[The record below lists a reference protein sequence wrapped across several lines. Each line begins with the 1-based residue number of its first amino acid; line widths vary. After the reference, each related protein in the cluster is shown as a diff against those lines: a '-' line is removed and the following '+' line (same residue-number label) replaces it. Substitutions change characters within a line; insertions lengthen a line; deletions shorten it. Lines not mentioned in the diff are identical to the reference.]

1 MAETLTTE
9 APAVGGDA
17 RKTRA
22 FSATLLGALVAP
34 GIGTG
39 ALATGTTAGDGSN
52 VYRPLWCA
60 FAGTAAALNP
70 FAANVRMG
78 RPAVWRRGTGSA
90 PEYGVEV
97 PRSAEH
103 DWYTHAI
110 PGGYEVRSAFV
121 RGAFALDPGFVDPDR
136 VAFVCA
142 PSRAWLAA
150 QPPPPVPLDVALQVA
165 APWLYAPSVGRA
177 IPYAVEAA
185 LNEARP
191 GPSLYSAD
199 YRARGG
205 TPWSDEHPDVVAWR
219 ERLLRA
225 AEGRWRAHQRT
236 LGARD
241 VDRIR
246 RIAPLA
252 TAYLDRRIAAPI
264 LADPVFHV
272 RLWCRIL
279 AESRTLCS
287 DAHHRHA
294 LEYPVGEHGGGWA
307 ALLVEDGAWEPVAPV
322 DHQGHAGGGADA
334 RMGAGSSDA
343 TPAPLGPLAA
353 HPGADP
359 IGEWVEAATAADVA
373 ERADKHTGWR
383 GGRAGVHVP
392 ALASPPQPAAD
403 WSEWTRRT
411 RPAQAVAW
419 SRGLGD
425 AFAEVLAVCLD
436 PAWVRLILAAE
447 TRAYLRGTGVERVEY
462 TAGTRDPAKDAGADE
477 APAGEG
483 GTEDGRA

>member
-1 MAETLTTE
+1 MAATLTTE

-78 RPAVWRRGTGSA
+78 RAAVWRRSTGSA

-121 RGAFALDPGFVDPDR
+121 RGAFALDPGFVDADR

-191 GPSLYSAD
+191 GPSLYGED
-199 YRARGG
+199 YRGCGGG
-205 TPWSDEHPDVVAWR
+205 TPWSDEHPEVVAWR

-279 AESRTLCS
+279 AESRTLCP
-287 DAHHRHA
+287 DAMTRHA
-294 LEYPVGEHGGGWA
+294 LEHPVGEHGGGWA

-322 DHQGHAGGGADA
+322 DHQGPTGGGDDA
-334 RMGAGSSDA
+334 RTGAGSSA
-343 TPAPLGPLAA
+343 HAAAPLGPLAA

-373 ERADKHTGWR
+373 ERNAKR
-383 GGRAGVHVP
+383 AERPAGRASVLSPVV
-392 ALASPPQPAAD
+392 PPQPAAD

-411 RPAQAVAW
+411 RPSQAVAW

-462 TAGTRDPAKDAGADE
+462 ARGTRDPATDAGADE
-477 APAGEG
+477 APAGDG
-483 GTEDGRA
+483 GADGARV